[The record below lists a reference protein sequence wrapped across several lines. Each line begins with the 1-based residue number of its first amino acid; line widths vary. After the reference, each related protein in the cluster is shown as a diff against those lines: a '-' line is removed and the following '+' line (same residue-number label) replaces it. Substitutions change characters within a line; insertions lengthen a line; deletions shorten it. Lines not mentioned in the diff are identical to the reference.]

1 MRYKLPE
8 IPPPKL
14 IKTLDSYNLLPAI
27 IFVPSRRRCDES
39 ATEVALDR
47 SQRIDANKQIIRQQI
62 FDEFVEKF
70 PEIKKHKHRRILLQS
85 GIASHHAGHI
95 PAWKMLVEKMMSA
108 GLLNAIFAT
117 STVAAGVDFPARTV
131 VILNAESRGNDGWR
145 PIQASELQQMTGR
158 AGRRGKDNVG
168 FVVLA
173 PGAFQNPPR
182 IATLLQSP
190 PDDLQSQFRATY
202 SSLLNLLDAFG
213 SFPHLR
219 EIVEKSFAFRETARR
234 IGRLKRNLIERE
246 KNLLKKIHESG
257 LNLSLPDIRGFERLT
272 NAKTRL
278 EEKLPALR
286 SEVRA
291 EWLRENVKAG
301 KVISKGRSGKRFFLV
316 ISVYGEKVVALRDDG
331 KGATFSLFHVN
342 RVYDK
347 TYPVSEKAVETAF
360 FDIVEGRNPALKEP
374 KLVHKKDNSDEA
386 IELMNSLIEK
396 FQPENAGETEKMHTV
411 SFLYETWQDAEFL
424 QKTERDIETLRSE
437 IWMPFEHRA
446 KVLDHFGYLDFR
458 TQKVTENGKWLA
470 DVRVDRPLLVGEALK
485 QGLFENLETT
495 QIAGL
500 MAALAADPDREY
512 GELYLSDKIL
522 EVLTEF
528 ENTVFKVSNA
538 EWKFGVE
545 PAPEMNFS
553 AAATA
558 EAWAEGASWDDLVR
572 NTKAEEGDLVRLL
585 SRTGEALMQIA
596 SLRDSHPEAA
606 NKARLTS
613 EIILR
618 EPIR

>member
-1 MRYKLPE
+1 
-8 IPPPKL
+8 L
-14 IKTLDSYNLLPAI
+14 IKALDSYNLLPAI

-39 ATEVALDR
+39 ATEVALDK
-47 SQRIDANKQIIRQQI
+47 SQRIDTEKQIIRQQI
-62 FDEFVEKF
+62 YDEYVIDN
-70 PEIKKHKHRRILLQS
+70 PEIKRHKHRRILLQS

-117 STVAAGVDFPARTV
+117 STVAAGVDFPARSV
-131 VILNAESRGNDGWR
+131 VLMNADARGNDGWR

-173 PGAFQNPPR
+173 PSNFQNPPL

-213 SFPHLR
+213 SFPQLR
-219 EIVEKSFAFRETARR
+219 EIVEKSFAFRDTARK
-234 IGRLKRNLIERE
+234 IGRLKRKSVERE

-257 LNLSLPDIRGFERLT
+257 LNLSLPDVRGFERLT
-272 NAKTRL
+272 NAKARL
-278 EEKLPALR
+278 EENLPSFR

-291 EWLRENVKAG
+291 EWLRENVKPG
-301 KVISKGRSGKRFFLV
+301 RIVSKGRSGKRFYLV
-316 ISVYGEKVVALRDDG
+316 ISVYGEKVVTMRDDG
-331 KGATFSLFHVN
+331 KGATFALSQVN
-342 RVYDK
+342 QIYAK
-347 TYPVSEKAVETAF
+347 TYPISEKSSENAF
-360 FDIVEGRNPALKEP
+360 FDIVEDRNPALKEP
-374 KLVHKKDNSDEA
+374 KLSNKKDSSDEA
-386 IELMNSLIEK
+386 IELINSLIEK
-396 FQPENAGETEKMHTV
+396 FQPENGSETEQMHTV
-411 SFLYETWQDAEFL
+411 SFLYETWRDAEFL
-424 QKTERDIETLRSE
+424 QNTERDIEILRSE
-437 IWMPFEHRA
+437 IWLPFERRA
-446 KVLDHFGYLDFR
+446 KVLDHFGYLDFHS
-458 TQKVTENGKWLA
+458 QKVTENGKWLA

-500 MAALAADPDREY
+500 MAALAADPEREY
-512 GELYLSDKIL
+512 GDLYLSDKIL
-522 EVLTEF
+522 EVLTAF
-528 ENTVFKVSNA
+528 ENTVFAVSNI

-558 EAWAEGASWDDLVR
+558 EAWAEGASWEDLVR

-596 SLRDSHPEAA
+596 SLRDSHTEAA
-606 NKARLTS
+606 RKARLAS
-613 EIILR
+613 EIMLR
-618 EPIR
+618 PPIR

>member
-1 MRYKLPE
+1 M
-8 IPPPKL
+8 
-14 IKTLDSYNLLPAI
+14 
-27 IFVPSRRRCDES
+27 V
-39 ATEVALDR
+39 
-47 SQRIDANKQIIRQQI
+47 
-62 FDEFVEKF
+62 
-70 PEIKKHKHRRILLQS
+70 
-85 GIASHHAGHI
+85 
-95 PAWKMLVEKMMSA
+95 
-108 GLLNAIFAT
+108 
-117 STVAAGVDFPARTV
+117 
-131 VILNAESRGNDGWR
+131 
-145 PIQASELQQMTGR
+145 
-158 AGRRGKDNVG
+158 
-168 FVVLA
+168 
-173 PGAFQNPPR
+173 
-182 IATLLQSP
+182 
-190 PDDLQSQFRATY
+190 
-202 SSLLNLLDAFG
+202 
-213 SFPHLR
+213 
-219 EIVEKSFAFRETARR
+219 
-234 IGRLKRNLIERE
+234 
-246 KNLLKKIHESG
+246 
-257 LNLSLPDIRGFERLT
+257 
-272 NAKTRL
+272 
-278 EEKLPALR
+278 
-286 SEVRA
+286 
-291 EWLRENVKAG
+291 
-301 KVISKGRSGKRFFLV
+301 SKGRSGKRFFLV

-342 RVYDK
+342 RVYGK
-347 TYPVSEKAVETAF
+347 TYTVSEKAVETAF

-374 KLVHKKDNSDEA
+374 KLSSKKDNSDEA
-386 IELMNSLIEK
+386 IELINSLIEK

-424 QKTERDIETLRSE
+424 QKTERDIEILRSE
-437 IWMPFEHRA
+437 IWLPFEHRA
-446 KVLDHFGYLDFR
+446 KVLDYFGYLNFS
-458 TQKVTENGKWLA
+458 TQKVTESGKWLA

-485 QGLFENLETT
+485 QGLFQTLETT

-558 EAWAEGASWDDLVR
+558 EAWAEGANWDDLVR

-596 SLRDSHPEAA
+596 NLKDSHPEAA
-606 NKARLTS
+606 QKARLTS

>member
-14 IKTLDSYNLLPAI
+14 IKTLDFYNLLPAI

-39 ATEVALDR
+39 ATEVALDK
-47 SQRIDANKQIIRQQI
+47 SQRIDADKRIIRQQI
-62 FDEFVEKF
+62 FDEFVKNH
-70 PEIKKHKHRRILLQS
+70 PEINRHKHRKILIQS

-95 PAWKMLVEKMMSA
+95 PSWKMLVEKMMSA

-131 VILNAESRGNDGWR
+131 VISNAESRGNDGWR

-173 PGAFQNPPR
+173 PGNFQDPPR

-234 IGRLKRNLIERE
+234 IGRLKRRLIERE

-257 LNLSLPDIRGFERLT
+257 LNLSLPDVRGFERLT
-272 NAKTRL
+272 NAKARL
-278 EEKLPALR
+278 EEKLPAFR

-291 EWLRENVKAG
+291 EWLRENVKVG
-301 KVISKGRSGKRFFLV
+301 RVVSKGRSGKRFFLV
-316 ISVYGEKVVALRDDG
+316 ISVYGEKVVTMRDDG
-331 KGATFSLFHVN
+331 KGATFALSHVN
-342 RVYDK
+342 RVYGK
-347 TYPVSEKAVETAF
+347 TYPISEKAMENAF

-374 KLVHKKDNSDEA
+374 KLSNKKDNSDEA
-386 IELMNSLIEK
+386 IELLNSLIEK

-411 SFLYETWQDAEFL
+411 SFLYETWRDAEFL
-424 QKTERDIETLRSE
+424 QNTERDIEILRSE
-437 IWMPFEHRA
+437 IWLPFERRA
-446 KVLDHFGYLDFR
+446 KVLDHFGYLNFA
-458 TQKVTENGKWLA
+458 TQKVTESGKWLA

-500 MAALAADPDREY
+500 MAALAADPEREY

-558 EAWAEGASWDDLVR
+558 EAWADGASWDDLVR

-596 SLRDSHPEAA
+596 SLRDSHSEAA

>member
-1 MRYKLPE
+1 M
-8 IPPPKL
+8 
-14 IKTLDSYNLLPAI
+14 IKALDSYNLLPAI

-39 ATEVALDR
+39 ATEVALDK
-47 SQRIDANKQIIRQQI
+47 SQRVDTEKQVIRQQI
-62 FDEFVEKF
+62 FDEYVETN
-70 PEIKKHKHRRILLQS
+70 PEIKRHKHRKILLQS

-117 STVAAGVDFPARTV
+117 STVAAGVDFPARSV
-131 VILNAESRGNDGWR
+131 VLMNADARGNDGWR

-173 PGAFQNPPR
+173 PSNFQNPPR
-182 IATLLQSP
+182 IATLWQSP

-213 SFPHLR
+213 SFPQLR
-219 EIVEKSFAFRETARR
+219 EIVEKSFAFRETARK
-234 IGRLKRNLIERE
+234 IGRLKRRSVERE

-257 LNLSLPDIRGFERLT
+257 LNLSLPDVRGFERLT
-272 NAKTRL
+272 NAKARL
-278 EEKLPALR
+278 EESLPTFR
-286 SEVRA
+286 SEVRS
-291 EWLRENVKAG
+291 EWLRENVKPG
-301 KVISKGRSGKRFFLV
+301 RVVTKGRSGKRFYLV
-316 ISVYGEKVVALRDDG
+316 ISVYGEKVVTMRDDG
-331 KGATFSLFHVN
+331 KGATFALSHVN
-342 RVYDK
+342 RVYSN
-347 TYPVSEKAVETAF
+347 TYPISEKSAENAF
-360 FDIVEGRNPALKEP
+360 FDIVEDRNPALKEP
-374 KLVHKKDNSDEA
+374 KLINKKDDSDAA
-386 IELMNSLIEK
+386 IELLNSLIEK
-396 FQPENAGETEKMHTV
+396 FQPENAGENEQMHTV
-411 SFLYETWQDAEFL
+411 SFLYETWRDAEFL
-424 QKTERDIETLRSE
+424 QNTERDIEILRSE
-437 IWMPFEHRA
+437 IWLPFERRA
-446 KVLDHFGYLDFR
+446 KVLDHFGYLNFHS
-458 TQKVTENGKWLA
+458 QKVTETGKWLA

-500 MAALAADPDREY
+500 MAALAADPEREY

-528 ENTVFKVSNA
+528 ENTVFKVSNI

-545 PAPEMNFS
+545 PASEMNFS

-558 EAWAEGASWDDLVR
+558 EAWAEGGSWEDLVR

-596 SLRDSHPEAA
+596 SLRNSHAEAA
-606 NKARLTS
+606 RKARLTS
-613 EIILR
+613 EIMLR
-618 EPIR
+618 APIR